1 MIAQMFPPRSGAKV
15 KRPKTADEWAAH
27 EGKPV
32 FCKEKNGRPH
42 TAMLVEVMG
51 DKARVIPST
60 HGHPEVVALKDL
72 RPWVKGESELETI
85 RQIHAQRAGI
95 SEAKLKA
102 RELMVMFN
110 KNTGRFLGGIDKT
123 AIDGVTDGYEVGTKA
138 GMTYPLDQA
147 SRIPRCVMAELFH
160 AARKARLADASCS
173 YMTLEKAAKRWAEVQ
188 EAEASAERKAKAD
201 ALEAKRAAREARAK
215 AAAESRRVLA
225 AGPEPEVLP
234 PPAPEPVAA
243 IPGPPEPKPTPAPV
257 QAPETAPARR
267 EPAAVVVP
275 EPAPV
280 AKALAARV
288 DALRALAYAENLVL
302 EARGRL
308 VMANAEVEIARGR

>member
-15 KRPKTADEWAAH
+15 KRPKTADEWAAY

-72 RPWVKGESELETI
+72 RPWVKGEAELEAI
-85 RQIHAQRAGI
+85 RQIHAQRLGI
-95 SEAKLKA
+95 SGAPKS
-102 RELMVMFN
+102 RELMVMFC
-110 KNTGRFLGGIDKT
+110 KNTGRFLGGIERTALDPNTDKYGLG
-123 AIDGVTDGYEVGTKA
+123 AAVGL
-138 GMTYPLDQA
+138 TYPLDKA
-147 SRIPRCVMAELFH
+147 SRIPREVMAELFH
-160 AARKARLADASCS
+160 TARKARVADESCS
-173 YMTLEKAAKRWAEVQ
+173 YMTLDKAEKRWAEVQ

-201 ALEAKRAAREARAK
+201 ALEAKRAAREAKAK

-234 PPAPEPVAA
+234 PPAPEPAAA
-243 IPGPPEPKPTPAPV
+243 IPSPSEPQPTPAPV
-257 QAPETAPARR
+257 QAPETAPARQ

-275 EPAPV
+275 EPTPM

-302 EARGRL
+302 EAKGRL
-308 VMANAEVEIARGR
+308 VMANAEVEIARGA